1 MEETSTNVFD
11 QESLQA
17 SVANLPSPP
26 TEETTSKIPE
36 KIHKKRGRKR
46 KSEKAVTITDETNGP
61 RPVKRGRGRPPRSAH
76 IATSAI
82 GNLPGDGEQDGANA
96 ARERS
101 RVKTLR
107 DAFLELQ
114 RSLPSVPPDTKL
126 SKLDVLVL
134 ATTYISHLMKTLDEG
149 DSSVVNSEDS
159 KISEKQH
166 RLKTNGLL
174 HPVKK
179 WPMRSRLYAGAGG
192 IPIPA
197 VLDTPSPSSASI

>member
-1 MEETSTNVFD
+1 MAENSFLYGSETLNLSNTISDETNV
-11 QESLQA
+11 E
-17 SVANLPSPP
+17 P
-26 TEETTSKIPE
+26 K
-36 KIHKKRGRKR
+36 KR
-46 KSEKAVTITDETNGP
+46 KSEKIATPTEDANGP
-61 RPVKRGRGRPPRSAH
+61 RPVKRGRGRPPRSVTNVANGQL
-76 IATSAI
+76 T
-82 GNLPGDGEQDGANA
+82 GGVEPEGANA

-149 DSSVVNSEDS
+149 DSDVMNAADS

-192 IPIPA
+192 LPVA
-197 VLDTPSPSSASI
+197 ATMDSTPSSTSV